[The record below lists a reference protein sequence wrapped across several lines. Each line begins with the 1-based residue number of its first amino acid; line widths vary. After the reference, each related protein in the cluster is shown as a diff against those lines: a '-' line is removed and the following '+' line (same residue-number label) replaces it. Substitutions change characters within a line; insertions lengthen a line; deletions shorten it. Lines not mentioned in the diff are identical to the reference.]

1 MTNRPLQFSGCCS
14 TLLLLWA
21 LPMLTAAPSVQR
33 RVDSYKVVH
42 VYPHDLDAFTQ
53 GLIWADGHLYESTGR
68 HGSSSVRMVDLSTG
82 KVLREYDLPRE
93 YFGEGLTD
101 WGNTLVQVTWRS
113 QKGFVYDRATL
124 KLIRTFEYQ
133 GEGWGLTHDQNEL
146 IMSDGTPYI
155 RFFDPK
161 TFAETHRIQVV
172 DEANSPVDN
181 INELEFVRGE
191 IYANIWHSDE
201 ILRISPKTGNILGR
215 IDLGGIIDQRE
226 LQDDDAVLNGI
237 AYDQAQ
243 DRLFVTGKLW
253 PKLFEIKVVE
263 RN

>member
-1 MTNRPLQFSGCCS
+1 MTNHPLQFAGGCGV
-14 TLLLLWA
+14 LLLLWT
-21 LPMLTAAPSVQR
+21 LPMLTAAPSVER

-42 VYPHDLDAFTQ
+42 VYPHDPDAFTQ

-68 HGSSSVRMVDLSTG
+68 HGSSSVRMIDLSTG
-82 KVLREYDLPRE
+82 KVLRQYDLPRE

-161 TFAETHRIQVV
+161 TFAEAHRIQVV

-201 ILRISPKTGNILGR
+201 IVRISPKTGNILGR
-215 IDLGGIIDQRE
+215 IDLSGIIDNRE